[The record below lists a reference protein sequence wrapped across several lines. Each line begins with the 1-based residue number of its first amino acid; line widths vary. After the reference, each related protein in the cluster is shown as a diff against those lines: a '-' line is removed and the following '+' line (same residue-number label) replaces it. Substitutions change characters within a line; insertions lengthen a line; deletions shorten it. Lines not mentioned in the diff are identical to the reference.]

1 MSSLDPIFRWLLTNN
16 STLKKC
22 RIRTNTRPRIQIIK
36 KNNKHWH
43 QRKMERDN
51 VCIENNNNNNKR
63 NRHFSRKHQT
73 EKKRKKRKRV
83 KFNRK
88 ERIVKAK
95 EQGPDQN
102 AINLSSKVLTTLQK
116 SVFAKGPSSIPTPND
131 VYWLKLRKELV
142 SFINQLRHFANN
154 AFQKGQEAEVAK
166 ITSNQQKERADPKM
180 TGEPHHTKKNKFG
193 AIYKSKPTSDKN
205 LELLIE
211 NLEKTLINPNLIALL
226 ILALNLYL
234 IL

>member
-1 MSSLDPIFRWLLTNN
+1 MMPLPCFMSSLDPFFRWLLTNN

-22 RIRTNTRPRIQIIK
+22 RIRTNIRRRIQKIK
-36 KNNKHWH
+36 KNTKHCH

-116 SVFAKGPSSIPTPND
+116 SVFAKGPSSIPTRND
-131 VYWLKLRKELV
+131 VYWLKLRKELD
-142 SFINQLRHFANN
+142 SFINQLRYFANN

-166 ITSNQQKERADPKM
+166 IASNQLNERADPKIP
-180 TGEPHHTKKNKFG
+180 GEPHQRK
-193 AIYKSKPTSDKN
+193 IN
-205 LELLIE
+205 LVQYTNQSRHQI
-211 NLEKTLINPNLIALL
+211 KT
-226 ILALNLYL
+226 
-234 IL
+234 